1 MKYVLMVLLV
11 ACLMAGCCDT
21 STTEKNAGGLDSKI
35 QQLEGRIDQ
44 LEKRVDEEHVG
55 GMLPLN

>member
-11 ACLMAGCCDT
+11 VCLMAGCCDT

-35 QQLEGRIDQ
+35 QQLEGRIDR
-44 LEKRVDEEHVG
+44 LEKRLNELDSVKI
-55 GMLPLN
+55 LPLE